1 MIALARFIMA
11 GPSQATLVTTVMAL
25 LAFIIPPLGWLSAA
39 AVAVV
44 VLQLG
49 PQRGIQLIALA
60 SIASMVL
67 AWLALGSPM
76 PVFGLILLLWL
87 PVWLA
92 AVVLRRSVSLNLS
105 LQVIAGMGVLLVL
118 ILQLGFPQLDA
129 ELGKEFSQMIDQ
141 LMKQQADDTA
151 RQHLASTLDMVL
163 QMTPAILAAGMMLS
177 TVIGLLLGRWW
188 QAVLYNPG
196 GFAREFNQLRLGRV
210 LAAVTTVVL
219 VLVISLQVKLLMLLL
234 VVLLTIYLIQGLAVV
249 HGIIDARHLNRAA
262 RHLNRAWL
270 LGLYLGLFLLP
281 QIVAL
286 PLAVSGL
293 MDAWID
299 FRRRLTAN

>member
-60 SIASMVL
+60 SIASMAL
-67 AWLALGSPM
+67 AWLALGTPM

-249 HGIIDARHLNRAA
+249 HGIIDARHLNRA
-262 RHLNRAWL
+262 WL

>member
-11 GPSQATLVTTVMAL
+11 GPSQATLVTAVMAL

-60 SIASMVL
+60 AVASMAL

-76 PVFGLILLLWL
+76 PVFGLILMLWL

-92 AVVLRRSVSLNLS
+92 ATVLRSTVSLNLT
-105 LQVIAGMGVLLVL
+105 LQVITALGLLFVLV
-118 ILQLGFPQLDA
+118 LQLGFPQMQA
-129 ELGKEFSQMIDQ
+129 ELAGEFSQVIEQ
-141 LMKQQADDTA
+141 LMQQQPDDTA
-151 RQHLASTLDMVL
+151 RENLARALDMVL

-210 LAAVTTVVL
+210 LAAITTVML
-219 VLVISLQVKLLMLLL
+219 LLAISLDVKLLMLLL
-234 VVLLTIYLIQGLAVV
+234 IVLLTIYLIQGLAVV
-249 HGIIDARHLNRAA
+249 QGIIDARG
-262 RHLNRAWL
+262 LNRAWL
-270 LGLYLGLFLLP
+270 FGLYVGLFLLP
-281 QIVAL
+281 HMVAL
-286 PLAVSGL
+286 PLAVFGL

>member
-11 GPSQATLVTTVMAL
+11 GPSQATLVTAAMAL

-60 SIASMVL
+60 SIASMAL
-67 AWLALGSPM
+67 AWLALGTPM

-129 ELGKEFSQMIDQ
+129 ELGKDFSQMIDQ
-141 LMKQQADDTA
+141 LMKQQADDAA
-151 RQHLASTLDMVL
+151 RQNLASTLDMVL

-210 LAAVTTVVL
+210 MAAVTTVVL

-249 HGIIDARHLNRAA
+249 HGIIDARHLNRA
-262 RHLNRAWL
+262 WL

>member
-249 HGIIDARHLNRAA
+249 HGIIDARHLNRA
-262 RHLNRAWL
+262 WL

>member
-11 GPSQATLVTTVMAL
+11 GPSQATLVTAAMAL

-60 SIASMVL
+60 AVASMAL

-76 PVFGLILLLWL
+76 PVFGLILMLWL
-87 PVWLA
+87 PAWLA
-92 AVVLRRSVSLNLS
+92 ATVLRSTVSLNLT
-105 LQVIAGMGVLLVL
+105 LQAITALGMLFVLV
-118 ILQLGFPQLDA
+118 LQLGFPQMQA
-129 ELGKEFSQMIDQ
+129 ELAGEFSQVIEQ
-141 LMKQQADDTA
+141 LMQQQPDDTA
-151 RQHLASTLDMVL
+151 RENLARALDMVL

-196 GFAREFNQLRLGRV
+196 GFTREFNQLRLGRV
-210 LAAVTTVVL
+210 LAGITTVML
-219 VLVISLQVKLLMLLL
+219 LLAISLDVKLLMLLL
-234 VVLLTIYLIQGLAVV
+234 IVLLTIYLIQGLAVV
-249 HGIIDARHLNRAA
+249 QGIIDARG
-262 RHLNRAWL
+262 LNRAWL
-270 LGLYLGLFLLP
+270 FGLYVGLFLLP
-281 QIVAL
+281 HIVAL
-286 PLAVSGL
+286 PLAVFGL